1 MDTRIEMPAEPLN
14 FMEEFDSA
22 LHEVQNQAQGST
34 LPQTTK
40 PLIQRV
46 SPHLL
51 DMKADFQ
58 KCFEPRLVALGP
70 FHHDKPKFQRAER
83 SKLKFAARFVH
94 DSGTNRDDLLDKIK
108 AQIDDLRKCYK
119 PEDVEAYDND
129 KLARVLFVDG
139 CAVLCAVRYGVEG
152 KFDELNTKADLLIYL
167 QPMDT
172 VIEMPAEPLNFM
184 EEEMKEFDSALHEVQ
199 NQEQQQ
205 AQGSTP
211 PQTTKPLIQRVSPHL
226 LDMKADFQ
234 KCFEPRLVALGPLHH
249 GNPRFQRAEQSKL
262 KFAARF
268 VHVSGTNRDDLF
280 DKVKAQIDDLRKCY
294 KPEDIEAYD
303 NDKLAWMLFVDGC
316 AVLCAVRY
324 GMEGKFDELNTK
336 ADLLVFAQ
344 LDLFLLE
351 NQLPYKLLKIL
362 IGSAKDPQIWEQSIT
377 DFIDQNLMTNIY
389 QKRKHVDDDR
399 DYAHLLER
407 LRDELLTGEEMKINN
422 SKIVGDKDYA
432 HLLERLRDELLTG
445 EEMKI
450 YNSKIGGILLSCGDS
465 RKHRKTFRSIKEL
478 KESGIHVKP
487 STTNNLKDIS
497 FYCNFL
503 GTLMMPRLLV
513 DDSTASKFLNLV
525 ALEMCRDFKNDFEVT
540 SYLCFMDT
548 LIDSADDVKE
558 LRVTGILHNYF
569 GSDEEVAN
577 LFNKM
582 SRDLVPD
589 QGRYENVI
597 KEIHKYCNNPWTD
610 ALAQVYYTHF
620 STPWTV
626 LAFIG
631 AIIGLLFSAI
641 QAYFSLP
648 QNRNG

>member
-1 MDTRIEMPAEPLN
+1 MDTIIEMPAEPLN
-14 FMEEFDSA
+14 FLQEKME
-22 LHEVQNQAQGST
+22 
-34 LPQTTK
+34 
-40 PLIQRV
+40 
-46 SPHLL
+46 
-51 DMKADFQ
+51 
-58 KCFEPRLVALGP
+58 
-70 FHHDKPKFQRAER
+70 
-83 SKLKFAARFVH
+83 
-94 DSGTNRDDLLDKIK
+94 
-108 AQIDDLRKCYK
+108 
-119 PEDVEAYDND
+119 
-129 KLARVLFVDG
+129 
-139 CAVLCAVRYGVEG
+139 
-152 KFDELNTKADLLIYL
+152 
-167 QPMDT
+167 
-172 VIEMPAEPLNFM
+172 
-184 EEEMKEFDSALHEVQ
+184 EFDSALHEVQ

-211 PQTTKPLIQRVSPHL
+211 PQTTKPLIQRVSPLL

-249 GNPRFQRAEQSKL
+249 RNDKFQRAEQSKL

-268 VHVSGTNRDDLF
+268 VHVSGTKRDDLF
-280 DKVKAQIDDLRKCY
+280 NKVKAQIDDLRKCY
-294 KPEDIEAYD
+294 KPEDVEDYD

-316 AVLCAVRY
+316 AVLCAVHY

-377 DFIDQNLMTNIY
+377 DFIDQNLMTNIH
-389 QKRKHVDDDR
+389 QKRKHV
-399 DYAHLLER
+399 
-407 LRDELLTGEEMKINN
+407 
-422 SKIVGDKDYA
+422 VGDKDYA

-450 YNSKIGGILLSCGDS
+450 NNSKIGGILLSCGDS

-487 STTNNLKDIS
+487 STTNNLKDIY

-540 SYLCFMDT
+540 SYLCFIDA
-548 LIDSADDVKE
+548 LIDTADDVKE
-558 LRVTGILHNYF
+558 LRVTGMLHNYL

-589 QGRYENVI
+589 QERYDKVTTD
-597 KEIHKYCNNPWTD
+597 IHKYCNNPWTD
-610 ALAQVYYTHF
+610 ALAQVYYTYF
-620 STPWTV
+620 STPWTF

>member
-1 MDTRIEMPAEPLN
+1 MDTIIEMPAEPLN
-14 FMEEFDSA
+14 FMEE
-22 LHEVQNQAQGST
+22 
-34 LPQTTK
+34 K
-40 PLIQRV
+40 
-46 SPHLL
+46 
-51 DMKADFQ
+51 
-58 KCFEPRLVALGP
+58 
-70 FHHDKPKFQRAER
+70 
-83 SKLKFAARFVH
+83 
-94 DSGTNRDDLLDKIK
+94 
-108 AQIDDLRKCYK
+108 
-119 PEDVEAYDND
+119 
-129 KLARVLFVDG
+129 
-139 CAVLCAVRYGVEG
+139 
-152 KFDELNTKADLLIYL
+152 
-167 QPMDT
+167 
-172 VIEMPAEPLNFM
+172 
-184 EEEMKEFDSALHEVQ
+184 MKEFDLALHEVQ

-211 PQTTKPLIQRVSPHL
+211 PQTTKPLIQRVSPL
-226 LDMKADFQ
+226 LLNMKADFQ

-249 GNPRFQRAEQSKL
+249 GNPKFQRAEQSKL

-268 VHVSGTNRDDLF
+268 VHVSGTKRGDLF
-280 DKVKAQIDDLRKCY
+280 NKVKAQIDDLRKCY
-294 KPEDIEAYD
+294 MPEDVEAYD

-316 AVLCAVRY
+316 AVLCAVHY

-362 IGSAKDPQIWEQSIT
+362 IGSAKDPHIWEQSIT
-377 DFIDQNLMTNIY
+377 DFIAQNVMTNIH
-389 QKRKHVDDDR
+389 QKRKHVVDDK
-399 DYAHLLER
+399 DYAHLLDR
-407 LRDELLTGEEMKINN
+407 LRDELLTGKEMKI
-422 SKIVGDKDYA
+422 D
-432 HLLERLRDELLTG
+432 
-445 EEMKI
+445 
-450 YNSKIGGILLSCGDS
+450 NSKIGGILLSCGDS
-465 RKHRKTFRSIKEL
+465 RRHRKTFRSIKEL

-503 GTLMMPRLLV
+503 GKLMMPRLLV

-540 SYLCFMDT
+540 SYLCFMDA
-548 LIDSADDVKE
+548 LIDTADDVKE
-558 LRVTGILHNYF
+558 LRVTGMLHNYL

-589 QGRYENVI
+589 QKRYENVTND
-597 KEIHKYCNNPWTD
+597 IHKYCNNPWTD
-610 ALAQVYYTHF
+610 ALAQVYFTYF
-620 STPWTV
+620 STPWTF

-648 QNRNG
+648 QNRSG

>member
-1 MDTRIEMPAEPLN
+1 MDTIIEMPAEPLN
-14 FMEEFDSA
+14 SMEE
-22 LHEVQNQAQGST
+22 
-34 LPQTTK
+34 K
-40 PLIQRV
+40 
-46 SPHLL
+46 
-51 DMKADFQ
+51 
-58 KCFEPRLVALGP
+58 
-70 FHHDKPKFQRAER
+70 
-83 SKLKFAARFVH
+83 
-94 DSGTNRDDLLDKIK
+94 
-108 AQIDDLRKCYK
+108 
-119 PEDVEAYDND
+119 
-129 KLARVLFVDG
+129 
-139 CAVLCAVRYGVEG
+139 
-152 KFDELNTKADLLIYL
+152 
-167 QPMDT
+167 
-172 VIEMPAEPLNFM
+172 
-184 EEEMKEFDSALHEVQ
+184 MKEFDSALHEVQ
-199 NQEQQQ
+199 NQKQQQ

-211 PQTTKPLIQRVSPHL
+211 PQTTKPLIQRVSPL
-226 LDMKADFQ
+226 LLNMKADFQ
-234 KCFEPRLVALGPLHH
+234 ICFEPRLVALGPFHH
-249 GNPRFQRAEQSKL
+249 DNPKFQRAEQSKL
-262 KFAARF
+262 KFAALF

-294 KPEDIEAYD
+294 KPEDVEAYD
-303 NDKLAWMLFVDGC
+303 NDKLAWVLFVDGC

-324 GMEGKFDELNTK
+324 
-336 ADLLVFAQ
+336 
-344 LDLFLLE
+344 E

-362 IGSAKDPQIWEQSIT
+362 IGSAKDSQIWEQSIT
-377 DFIDQNLMTNIY
+377 DFIAHNLMTNTEHR
-389 QKRKHVDDDR
+389 KGKHVD
-399 DYAHLLER
+399 
-407 LRDELLTGEEMKINN
+407 
-422 SKIVGDKDYA
+422 GDKDYA

-450 YNSKIGGILLSCGDS
+450 ENSKIGRMLLSWGDS
-465 RKHRKTFRSIKEL
+465 RRHRKTFRSIKEL

-487 STTNNLKDIS
+487 STTKNLKDIH

-503 GTLMMPRLLV
+503 GKLMMPRLLV

-589 QGRYENVI
+589 QGRYEKVI
-597 KEIHKYCNNPWTD
+597 KDIHKYCNNPWTD
-610 ALAQVYYTHF
+610 ALAQVYYTYF
-620 STPWTV
+620 STPWTF

-648 QNRNG
+648 QNRNS

>member
-1 MDTRIEMPAEPLN
+1 MDTIIEMPAEPLN
-14 FMEEFDSA
+14 FMEE
-22 LHEVQNQAQGST
+22 
-34 LPQTTK
+34 K
-40 PLIQRV
+40 
-46 SPHLL
+46 
-51 DMKADFQ
+51 
-58 KCFEPRLVALGP
+58 
-70 FHHDKPKFQRAER
+70 
-83 SKLKFAARFVH
+83 
-94 DSGTNRDDLLDKIK
+94 
-108 AQIDDLRKCYK
+108 
-119 PEDVEAYDND
+119 
-129 KLARVLFVDG
+129 
-139 CAVLCAVRYGVEG
+139 
-152 KFDELNTKADLLIYL
+152 
-167 QPMDT
+167 
-172 VIEMPAEPLNFM
+172 
-184 EEEMKEFDSALHEVQ
+184 MKEFDSALHEVQ
-199 NQEQQQ
+199 NQKQQE

-234 KCFEPRLVALGPLHH
+234 KCFQPRLVALGPFHH
-249 GNPRFQRAEQSKL
+249 DNPKFQRAERSKL

-268 VHVSGTNRDDLF
+268 VHDSGANRDDLF
-280 DKVKAQIDDLRKCY
+280 DMVKAQIDDLRKCY
-294 KPEDIEAYD
+294 KPEDVEAYD
-303 NDKLAWMLFVDGC
+303 NDKLAWVLFVDGC

-336 ADLLVFAQ
+336 ADLLIFAQ

-362 IGSAKDPQIWEQSIT
+362 IGSAKDSHIWEQSIT
-377 DFIDQNLMTNIY
+377 DFIAQNLMTNTEHR
-389 QKRKHVDDDR
+389 KRKHVDD
-399 DYAHLLER
+399 
-407 LRDELLTGEEMKINN
+407 
-422 SKIVGDKDYA
+422 DKDYA

-450 YNSKIGGILLSCGDS
+450 DNSKIGRMLLSCGDS

-487 STTNNLKDIS
+487 STTNNLKDIH

-503 GTLMMPRLLV
+503 GKLMMPRLLV

-589 QGRYENVI
+589 QERYEKVI
-597 KEIHKYCNNPWTD
+597 KDIHKYCNNPWTD
-610 ALAQVYYTHF
+610 ALAQAYYTHF
-620 STPWTV
+620 STPWTF